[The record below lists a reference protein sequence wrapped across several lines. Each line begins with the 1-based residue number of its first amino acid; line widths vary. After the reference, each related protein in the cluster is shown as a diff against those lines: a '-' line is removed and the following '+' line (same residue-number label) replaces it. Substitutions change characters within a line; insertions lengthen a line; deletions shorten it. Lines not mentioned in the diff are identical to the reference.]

1 MSNVVWDDRDD
12 DEAAMSND
20 RIHAFGDDVLADH
33 DAVAIAELVRTRE
46 VGVAEVTAAAIAR
59 AERVGSLNAV
69 VFDAYEAPRSTSD
82 PGAPLYGVP
91 TYIKDNTDVAG
102 MPSNHGTD
110 AYVARPA
117 EKDGPYTEHFLA
129 TGVTV
134 LGKTALPEYGFS
146 ASTEFQSREPVGNPW
161 QPEYSVGASSGGA
174 AVLVAAGVVPIAH
187 ANDGGG
193 SIRIPAACAGLIGL
207 KPTRGRHVDGPSAR
221 QMPINVVS
229 EGVLTRSVRDTA
241 AFVAAMEDRW
251 RNPALP
257 PIGLVTGPARRRL
270 RVGLITESATGASAC
285 SQTKAAVEAT
295 AILLEQQGHIVE
307 PVAVPFGRQFV
318 DDFVLYWGLLATA
331 AAHTGK
337 LTDRAYNRH
346 KLDGFTQGLRRR
358 YLRTLHHTPGAIRR
372 LTRAHRRYA
381 GMFSHHELILSPV
394 LLHTTP
400 KLGYLS
406 PTVPFDELLERL
418 TGYAGFTPLSNIVGA
433 PAISLPM
440 AVSEEGLPIGVQLAA
455 AHGDERTLLETAFA
469 IEQTHPWPR
478 IQES

>member
-1 MSNVVWDDRDD
+1 MWWAMTRDD

-33 DAVAIAELVRTRE
+33 DAVAIAELVRTRQ

-59 AERVGSLNAV
+59 AERVGALNAV
-69 VFDAYEAPRSTSD
+69 VYDAYDAPRSTGD
-82 PGAPLYGVP
+82 PDAPLYGVP
-91 TYIKDNTDVAG
+91 TYVKDNTDVAG

-117 EKDGPYTEHFLA
+117 GSDGPYTRQFLA
-129 TGVTV
+129 TGLTV
-134 LGKTALPEYGFS
+134 LGKTAMPEYGFN
-146 ASTEFQSREPVGNPW
+146 ASTEFQGREPARNPW

-174 AVLVAAGVVPIAH
+174 AALVAAGVVPIAH

-207 KPTRGRHVDGPSAR
+207 KPTRRRHIDGPSAR
-221 QMPINVVS
+221 QMPINVIS
-229 EGVLTRSVRDTA
+229 EGVVTRSVRDTA
-241 AFVAAMEDRW
+241 AFVAAMEDAW

-257 PIGLVTGPARRRL
+257 PIGLVTGPAQRRL
-270 RVGLITESATGASAC
+270 RIGLLTESATGMTADP
-285 SQTKAAVEAT
+285 QTKATVEAT
-295 AILLEQQGHIVE
+295 ATLLEQQGHIVE
-307 PVAVPFGRQFV
+307 PVTLPFGPQFV
-318 DDFVLYWGLLATA
+318 DDFVLYWALLATV

-337 LTDRAYNRH
+337 LTDRAYDRH

-358 YLRTLHHTPGAIRR
+358 YLRTLHHTPAAIGR
-372 LTRAHRRYA
+372 LTRAHRAYA
-381 GMFSHHELILSPV
+381 GMFDRHELILSPV

-400 KLGYLS
+400 KLGHLS
-406 PTVPFDELLERL
+406 PTVAFDELLDRL
-418 TGYAGFTPLSNIVGA
+418 TGYVAFTPLNNIVGA

-440 AVSEEGLPIGVQLAA
+440 AVSEEGLPIGVQLSA

-469 IEQTHPWPR
+469 LEQHQPWPR
-478 IQES
+478 ISC